1 MFTKE
6 QINEIL
12 AVCEKATEGPW
23 EAEHGEWDCNWEC
36 GHKAGDPECHKEI
49 CECEHIK
56 QYIPADVRPLF
67 TVDCGDFM
75 GLSDDNADF
84 IALARTA
91 LPQLAEDYRKLLAVA
106 EAVEKAVAN
115 ATDTLRNVNGN
126 FAIECWNINPED
138 MDNLIITLAN
148 AGYGG
153 EE

>member
-1 MFTKE
+1 MFTEE

-12 AVCEKATEGPW
+12 AVCGKATPGPW
-23 EAEHGEWDCNWEC
+23 YGLQDAGVFTNPEHEKPIFETGC
-36 GHKAGDPECHKEI
+36 GC
-49 CECEHIK
+49 CTS
-56 QYIPADVRPLF
+56 ADLK
-67 TVDCGDFM
+67 TED
-75 GLSDDNADF
+75 ADF

-106 EAVEKAVAN
+106 EAAEKAVAN

-138 MDNLIITLAN
+138 MDNLIITLTD